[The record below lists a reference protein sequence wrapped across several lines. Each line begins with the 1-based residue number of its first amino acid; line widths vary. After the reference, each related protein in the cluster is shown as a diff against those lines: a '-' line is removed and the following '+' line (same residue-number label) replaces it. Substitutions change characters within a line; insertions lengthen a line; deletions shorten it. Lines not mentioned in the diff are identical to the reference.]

1 MVFTKNKLTKTQVVL
16 NWTATIFWILGFA
29 LAFVIPAKSKFIFL
43 PDALLLIGFW
53 PFLWQWRFSLPWI
66 IFGVLNMGIGFILQ
80 ISEYLPNEK
89 FTHEM
94 ILAKEH
100 LANQHSP
107 ITWIVVGFVSTVFGL
122 IRFFKNTI
130 LWVARKLNKS

>member
-53 PFLWQWRFSLPWI
+53 PFLWQWRFSLRWI